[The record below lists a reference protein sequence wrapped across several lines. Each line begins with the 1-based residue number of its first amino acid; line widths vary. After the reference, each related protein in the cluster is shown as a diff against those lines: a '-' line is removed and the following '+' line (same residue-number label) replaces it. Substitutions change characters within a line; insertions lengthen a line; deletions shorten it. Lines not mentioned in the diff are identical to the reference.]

1 MQKINITNAERFD
14 SIPDNATVIDVTFDI
29 VEVDEKGEETI
40 VESLRESFSL
50 KSTADDIRNHLQKR
64 LKNYEA
70 EKATEEIQKEIDETF
85 EVADQT
91 IEALVGVEILSTE
104 EITKE

>member
-1 MQKINITNAERFD
+1 MQKINITNAGRFD

-29 VEVDEKGEETI
+29 VEVDENGGETI

-50 KSTADDIRNHLQKR
+50 KSTVDDIRNHLQKR

-70 EKATEEIQKEIDETF
+70 EKATEEVQKEIDETF
-85 EVADQT
+85 EAADQT
-91 IEALVGVEILSTE
+91 IEALVGVEILSTDE
-104 EITKE
+104 VIKE